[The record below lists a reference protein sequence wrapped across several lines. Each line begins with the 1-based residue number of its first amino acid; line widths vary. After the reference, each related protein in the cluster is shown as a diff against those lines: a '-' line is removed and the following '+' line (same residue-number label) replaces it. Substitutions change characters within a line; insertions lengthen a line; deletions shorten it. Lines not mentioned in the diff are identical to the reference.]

1 MGADYAP
8 VLQRLGSE
16 RIVTKF
22 ALRFLED
29 KTFSGL
35 CDALD
40 AHEAEEAFRMAH
52 TLKGICLNLGF
63 EPLRQASS
71 ELTEELRGRDLSVDY
86 ADAFQ
91 AVKTRYQQTVSAIRA
106 CRIIFGKKKCIQYFR
121 ERILYAFLPF

>member
-40 AHEAEEAFRMAH
+40 AHDAE
-52 TLKGICLNLGF
+52 
-63 EPLRQASS
+63 
-71 ELTEELRGRDLSVDY
+71 D
-86 ADAFQ
+86 
-91 AVKTRYQQTVSAIRA
+91 RYYH
-106 CRIIFGKKKCIQYFR
+106 G
-121 ERILYAFLPF
+121 

>member
-40 AHEAEEAFRMAH
+40 AHDAEEAFRMAH

-63 EPLRQASS
+63 EPLRRARPFGGLRRRFPGS
-71 ELTEELRGRDLSVDY
+71 ENP
-86 ADAFQ
+86 
-91 AVKTRYQQTVSAIRA
+91 VSADGVCDSWH
-106 CRIIFGKKKCIQYFR
+106 CRIIFGK
-121 ERILYAFLPF
+121 

>member
-40 AHEAEEAFRMAH
+40 AHDAEEAFRMAH

-63 EPLRQASS
+63 DKLYEVSAA
-71 ELTEELRGRDLSVDY
+71 LTEQLRDREIAGSE
-86 ADAFQ
+86 AM
-91 AVKTRYQQTVSAIRA
+91 YQKVAEQYDRLTAALKAID
-106 CRIIFGKKKCIQYFR
+106 
-121 ERILYAFLPF
+121 

>member
-40 AHEAEEAFRMAH
+40 AHDAEEAFRMAH

-63 EPLRQASS
+63 EP
-71 ELTEELRGRDLSVDY
+71 RDLSVDY

-91 AVKTRYQQTVSAIRA
+91 AVKTRYQQTVSAIRGIA
-106 CRIIFGKKKCIQYFR
+106 G
-121 ERILYAFLPF
+121 

>member
-1 MGADYAP
+1 MTIQECYTKMGADYAP

-40 AHEAEEAFRMAH
+40 AHDAEEAFRMAH

-63 EPLRQASS
+63 EPLR
-71 ELTEELRGRDLSVDY
+71 
-86 ADAFQ
+86 
-91 AVKTRYQQTVSAIRA
+91 
-106 CRIIFGKKKCIQYFR
+106 
-121 ERILYAFLPF
+121 

>member
-22 ALRFLED
+22 ALRFL
-29 KTFSGL
+29 
-35 CDALD
+35 D
-40 AHEAEEAFRMAH
+40 AHDAEEAFRMAH

-91 AVKTRYQQTVSAIRA
+91 AVKTRYQQTVSAIRGIA
-106 CRIIFGKKKCIQYFR
+106 G
-121 ERILYAFLPF
+121 

>member
-40 AHEAEEAFRMAH
+40 AHDAEEAFRMAH

-71 ELTEELRGRDLSVDY
+71 ELTDNFWKMKKHTVFPGTDTVCFF
-86 ADAFQ
+86 AF
-91 AVKTRYQQTVSAIRA
+91 
-106 CRIIFGKKKCIQYFR
+106 
-121 ERILYAFLPF
+121 

>member
-40 AHEAEEAFRMAH
+40 AHDAEEAFRMAH

-71 ELTEELRGRDLSVDY
+71 ELTEEL
-86 ADAFQ
+86 Q
-91 AVKTRYQQTVSAIRA
+91 KTANDSNILARKIAMVPPPT
-106 CRIIFGKKKCIQYFR
+106 IIQ
-121 ERILYAFLPF
+121 FLT

>member
-1 MGADYAP
+1 MTIQECYTKMGADYAP

-40 AHEAEEAFRMAH
+40 AHDAEEAFRMAL
-52 TLKGICLNLGF
+52 TAFWLSSFLGLAILLPPYVF
-63 EPLRQASS
+63 
-71 ELTEELRGRDLSVDY
+71 DY
-86 ADAFQ
+86 NSNNVMLQ
-91 AVKTRYQQTVSAIRA
+91 
-106 CRIIFGKKKCIQYFR
+106 
-121 ERILYAFLPF
+121 E

>member
-35 CDALD
+35 CDAQ
-40 AHEAEEAFRMAH
+40 EAFRMAH

-91 AVKTRYQQTVSAIRA
+91 AVKTRYQQTVSAIRGIA
-106 CRIIFGKKKCIQYFR
+106 G
-121 ERILYAFLPF
+121 

>member
-40 AHEAEEAFRMAH
+40 AHDAEEAFRMAH
-52 TLKGICLNLGF
+52 TLKGICANLGF
-63 EPLRQASS
+63 DQLFKSDQ
-71 ELTEELRGRDLSVDY
+71 ELTELLCGGDQTGWEPLFATVAADY
-86 ADAFQ
+86 E
-91 AVKTRYQQTVSAIRA
+91 KLTEAIRQLA
-106 CRIIFGKKKCIQYFR
+106 AEG
-121 ERILYAFLPF
+121 

>member
-1 MGADYAP
+1 MNTLRCEIEGMRSYDNTGMLYKDGCRLCACVTAAG
-8 VLQRLGSE
+8 QRTDRDE
-16 RIVTKF
+16 VRP
-22 ALRFLED
+22 ALLED

-40 AHEAEEAFRMAH
+40 AHDAEEAFRMAH

-91 AVKTRYQQTVSAIRA
+91 AVKTRYQQTVSAIRGIA
-106 CRIIFGKKKCIQYFR
+106 G
-121 ERILYAFLPF
+121 

>member
-40 AHEAEEAFRMAH
+40 AHDAEEEFRMAH

-91 AVKTRYQQTVSAIRA
+91 AVKTRYQQTVSAIRGIA
-106 CRIIFGKKKCIQYFR
+106 G
-121 ERILYAFLPF
+121 

>member
-22 ALRFLED
+22 
-29 KTFSGL
+29 
-35 CDALD
+35 DALD
-40 AHEAEEAFRMAH
+40 AHDAEEAFRMAH

-91 AVKTRYQQTVSAIRA
+91 AVKTRYQQTVSAIRGIA
-106 CRIIFGKKKCIQYFR
+106 G
-121 ERILYAFLPF
+121 